1 MSLSDLKK
9 EQKQYLILG
18 VIAAIA
24 VVVLIV
30 FGIKVS
36 LSSISEAREELEG
49 LVGKIE
55 KAEKSL
61 SKTQRGEEEFR
72 STIAELAAHLENI
85 PPDRNYYSWATEIIY
100 AEARK
105 ADFEIDAIDEI
116 GVATPNNDSMEQ
128 DKVRLESYSL
138 RITARGGYENVKRVL
153 KRIASNHP
161 LVRVTG
167 IEISKGFNP
176 DVHNVQLFIEW
187 PFNLGYITEAWKSIT
202 TKQTEPDDQTVL
214 AQASSEPVKVL
225 ETEQPDQKKEPVPPP
240 PRSQPVPKSVQA
252 TPTDLVES
260 VEPDDPP
267 VAGERPDKIESNGNG
282 ENQLEA
288 LLKQ

>member
-18 VIAAIA
+18 VIVAIA

-36 LSSISEAREELEG
+36 LASISEARVELEG

-55 KAEKSL
+55 TAEKSL

-72 STIAELAAHLENI
+72 TTIAELAAHLANI
-85 PPDRNYYSWATEIIY
+85 PPNRNYYSWATEIIY

-116 GVATPNNDSMEQ
+116 GVATPDDDSMEQ

-153 KRIASNHP
+153 KQIAGNHP

-167 IEISKGFNP
+167 IEISKGP
-176 DVHNVQLFIEW
+176 SPEIHNVQLFIEW
-187 PFNLGYITEAWKSIT
+187 PFNLGYITEAWKSIS
-202 TKQTEPDDQTVL
+202 TKQPEPDDQTAP
-214 AQASSEPVKVL
+214 AQASSEPTKAP
-225 ETEQPDQKKEPVPPP
+225 ETEQPDVKKEPVPPP
-240 PRSQPVPKSVQA
+240 PRSQPVPKPLQV

-260 VEPDDPP
+260 MEPEDPVE
-267 VAGERPDKIESNGNG
+267 GERPDIIENNGNG

>member
-1 MSLSDLKK
+1 MSLSNLKK

-18 VIAAIA
+18 VIVAI
-24 VVVLIV
+24 VVIVLIV

-36 LSSISEAREELEG
+36 LSSISEAKVELEG
-49 LVGKIE
+49 LVGKI
-55 KAEKSL
+55 KTAEKSL

-72 STIAELAAHLENI
+72 TTIAELAAHLANI

-105 ADFEIDAIDEI
+105 AECDIDAIDEI
-116 GVATPNNDSMEQ
+116 GVATLADDSMEQ
-128 DKVRLESYSL
+128 DAVRLESYSL
-138 RITARGGYENVKRVL
+138 RITARGGYENVKRFL
-153 KRIASNHP
+153 MRIANNHP

-167 IEISKGFNP
+167 IEINTGSEP

-187 PFNLGYITEAWKSIT
+187 PFNLGYITEAWKGIT
-202 TKQTEPDDQTVL
+202 AEQTEPDDQAAVL
-214 AQASSEPVKVL
+214 TQVSTEPTEAP
-225 ETEQPDQKKEPVPPP
+225 ETEQRDLKKEPVPPP
-240 PRSQPVPKSVQA
+240 PRPQPVPKPVQT
-252 TPTDLVES
+252 TPTDLLEPMEPEDPVE
-260 VEPDDPP
+260 
-267 VAGERPDKIESNGNG
+267 GERPAIIENNGNG